1 MIFNISKTQ
10 TTLIILRFMDKLVVR
25 GGNPLQGDV
34 KISGAKN
41 AVLPIMAS
49 SLLVDGITVIR
60 NVPDLRDTKTFIK
73 LLEILGAKCVLDG
86 STLSV
91 DASDINSLEA
101 PYDLVKTMRA
111 SFYVMGPL
119 LGRFGET
126 KVSLPGGCAWGP
138 RPVDYHLKGFEKLG
152 ASIDLNQGYILAR
165 TDKLCGA
172 EISFEIASVGATANI
187 LMAAVLADGA
197 TFINNAAVEPHIV
210 QLCEVLI
217 DMGAII
223 DGVGTHKLKI
233 EGVSKL
239 NPVEVQVIP
248 DMIEAGTFLMAG
260 ATLGDIKLIDVDP
273 SHLNIVLEKL
283 DNVGC
288 DLSLGDNS
296 ISIKQ
301 NNSILASDITTDVHP
316 GFPTDLQAQW
326 IALMSVADGT
336 SVVTETIYLDRFS
349 HVPELVRLGANITLE
364 NNIAIV
370 RGQKSLTG
378 AQVMSTDIRASASLV
393 IAALIADGRSDISRI
408 YHIDR
413 GYEKIEE
420 KFKLLG
426 ADINREKE

>member
-1 MIFNISKTQ
+1 
-10 TTLIILRFMDKLVVR
+10 MDKLVIR

-197 TFINNAAVEPHIV
+197 TVINNAAVEPHIV

-426 ADINREKE
+426 ADITREKE

>member
-1 MIFNISKTQ
+1 
-10 TTLIILRFMDKLVVR
+10 MDKLVIR

-288 DLSLGDNS
+288 DLSLSDNS

-426 ADINREKE
+426 ADITREKE

>member
-1 MIFNISKTQ
+1 MILNISKTQ
-10 TTLIILRFMDKLVVR
+10 TTLIILRFMDKLVIR

-426 ADINREKE
+426 ADITREKE